1 MFVCLLSLSLL
12 CFSSYVH
19 KFVVFSR
26 LFKALGLRDVEF
38 SGSEPKAN
46 HPTPTS
52 LPFTAFT
59 NLQNKFRQDE
69 CFPYIPSPM
78 LLPVPPASEIRPVCD
93 EQNESLLCAE
103 SDVIDPD
110 YPISSA

>member
-1 MFVCLLSLSLL
+1 MSFVVICWLGWVINLLDLSLCLFVCSLSLL

-69 CFPYIPSPM
+69 SK
-78 LLPVPPASEIRPVCD
+78 
-93 EQNESLLCAE
+93 AE
-103 SDVIDPD
+103 L
-110 YPISSA
+110 